1 MQGVG
6 IFSCRACCSTKS
18 SVEYLQD
25 SSEGFK
31 LIIGRKVTV
40 AFPEW
45 SPFNYFCIKADQL
58 VCCFLNSYPICQ
70 RRSVVLA
77 LVAISEIAKSAIGLK
92 EVNAKAFFHPV
103 DIAEF

>member
-1 MQGVG
+1 M
-6 IFSCRACCSTKS
+6 
-18 SVEYLQD
+18 QD

-45 SPFNYFCIKADQL
+45 SPFKYFCIKPDQL
-58 VCCFLNSYPICQ
+58 GCCFLNSYPICH
-70 RRSVVLA
+70 RRSIVLA
-77 LVAISEIAKSAIGLK
+77 LVATLEIAKSAIGLK
-92 EVNAKAFFHPV
+92 EVNAKAFFRPV